1 MSEQDDPTAIVNT
14 SNIESY
20 IETITAEVLVKI
32 NLKQECARPLGPSG
46 IPFKEFAEKG
56 QYLVDKSM
64 LIADVLKE
72 NPRGVFLYVRPH
84 RFGKTTNLTMLDAFL
99 NMEYAGN
106 DWFDG
111 LAVSEHHEL
120 DPYRNAFPVISV
132 SLKDVD
138 GSSFESFLDG
148 MTRAVEAAYSKH
160 EDVVEGEDAP
170 MLTRI
175 TRRAFRERNVS
186 EMTLIRS
193 LRALSE
199 TLAHHHGRK
208 VVVLIDDYDVP
219 VTGSRSGRDAEAIAS
234 FLVRFLSSTLKDNP
248 NLQLAYLTGTEDAG
262 LSERFRGPYMIVDDD
277 AYDGMFGFTGD
288 EVGEMLEH
296 LGRPEMLGPIMERCG
311 TSGICCPCDVLDCV
325 SNGVGPSDRRRT
337 HERSLI

>member
-1 MSEQDDPTAIVNT
+1 MSERDDPTAIINII
-14 SNIESY
+14 NIECV
-20 IETITAEVLVKI
+20 IETITAEVLVEM
-32 NLKQECARPLGPSG
+32 NRRQECARSLGPSG
-46 IPFKEFAEKG
+46 IPFREFAESG
-56 QYLVDKSM
+56 HYYVDKTM
-64 LIADVLKE
+64 LIADVLG
-72 NPRGVFLYVRPH
+72 RGARGAFLYVRPH

-106 DWFDG
+106 GWFDG

-120 DPYRNAFPVISV
+120 DPYRNAFPMISI

-138 GSSFESFLDG
+138 GSIFESFLDG
-148 MTRAVEAAYSKH
+148 MTRVVEAAYSKH

-186 EMTLIRS
+186 EMTLIIS
-193 LRALSE
+193 LRVLSE
-199 TLAHHHGRK
+199 TLAHHHGRE
-208 VVVLIDDYDVP
+208 VVILIDDYDVP
-219 VTGSRSGRDAEAIAS
+219 ITGSRPGRDAEEIAS

-248 NLQLAYLTGTEDAG
+248 DLQLAYLTGTEDAG

-288 EVGEMLEH
+288 EVREMLEH
-296 LGRPEMLGPIMERCG
+296 IGRPEMLDRTMEPYG
-311 TSGICCPCDVLDCV
+311 STGICNPYDVLDFIAKA
-325 SNGVGPSDRRRT
+325 SGRTTSDDGR
-337 HERSLI
+337 E